1 VEGLD
6 IRLAVVT
13 NKRMYSGGERCGGV
27 DTILVSRIAGVARD
41 CNTLGASLSI
51 YYDSLI
57 EKCST
62 LSRLCAAQGWSA
74 FFSPKSKRTNGMS
87 PRSVTNGKG

>member
-1 VEGLD
+1 VCGEALWLRPKHG
-6 IRLAVVT
+6 VVW
-13 NKRMYSGGERCGGV
+13 RSRVAGE
-27 DTILVSRIAGVARD
+27 DTLLVSKSA
-41 CNTLGASLSI
+41 TLLAFTATLFY

-74 FFSPKSKRTNGMS
+74 FFSPKL
-87 PRSVTNGKG
+87 SV